1 MKKQLS
7 VFVTLALIMLF
18 AGSAFAQKKEVIKT
32 EKIKVGIDCP
42 MGKAAIEKE
51 LVKTPGVKTVDVSM
65 DTKIATITY
74 VEGKTNKDELV
85 SSIEKIG
92 YKTEFSKSSTPV
104 KSGCSKSCEKS
115 CGHH

>member
-7 VFVTLALIMLF
+7 VFLTLALIMLF
-18 AGSAFAQKKEVIKT
+18 AGSAFAQKEVIKT

-51 LVKTPGVKTVDVSM
+51 LVKSPGVKSVGVSM

-74 VEGKTNKDELV
+74 VAGKTNKEQLV
-85 SSIEKIG
+85 AAIEKIG
-92 YKTEFSKSSTPV
+92 YKTEFSKSTAPV
-104 KSGCSKSCEKS
+104 KSGCSKSCEKT
-115 CGHH
+115 CGH

>member
-7 VFVTLALIMLF
+7 LIVTLALIMLF

-32 EKIKVGIDCP
+32 QKIKVGIDCP

-51 LVKTPGVKTVDVSM
+51 LVKSPGVKTVGVSM

-74 VEGKTNKDELV
+74 VEGQTDKDKLV
-85 SSIEKIG
+85 AAIEKIG
-92 YKTEFSKSSTPV
+92 YKTEFSKSTTPI
-104 KSGCSKSCEKS
+104 KSGCSKSCEKT
-115 CGHH
+115 CGH